1 MVASGVGGGG
11 GAAIVM
17 VWMDSNVALFVVL
30 AVGLG

>member
-1 MVASGVGGGG
+1 MVAGGVGGGG

-17 VWMDSNVALFVVL
+17 VRMDSNVVLFVAP